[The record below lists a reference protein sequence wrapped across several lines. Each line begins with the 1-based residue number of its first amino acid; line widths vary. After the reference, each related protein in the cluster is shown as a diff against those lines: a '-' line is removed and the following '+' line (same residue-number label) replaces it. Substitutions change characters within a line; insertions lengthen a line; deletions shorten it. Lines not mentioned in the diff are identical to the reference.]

1 MNIAIGSRKS
11 FLHYYG
17 DDLYKKCKEFGF
29 DAIDCRMLTDTTS
42 EIYSLSEKEI
52 IALHKKERA
61 LADKA
66 GVELVQT
73 HAPFGGQPR
82 DVTREEREKHLTWM
96 KRSLRCSSLLGVKL
110 WVLHPLTPMGCSDLI
125 TGGVEET
132 REINLDVFSKLL
144 PVAKEC
150 GITICLEN
158 MPWPEFS
165 ISSPDEIHAMVDTV
179 GDEHFKMCLD
189 TGHNN
194 IHSKGVSAGDQVR
207 AHREVLRAIHVHDN
221 NGIHD
226 QHRFPYNGLVEWE
239 DFGRA
244 LREIDF
250 AGPFTYECAPSP
262 RLPLYF
268 FEAQLRMQRELADH
282 ILGNR

>member
-1 MNIAIGSRKS
+1 MNVAIGSRKT
-11 FLHYYG
+11 FLDFYG
-17 DDLYKKCKEFGF
+17 ENLYKKCKEFGF

-61 LADKA
+61 LADEA

-82 DVTREEREKHLTWM
+82 DVTREEREKHLAWM
-96 KRSLRCSSLLGVKL
+96 KRSLRCSSILGVSL
-110 WVLHPLTPMGCSDLI
+110 WVIHPLTPRGDRDLA

-132 REINLDVFSKLL
+132 REINLDFFTKLL
-144 PVAKEC
+144 PVAREN

-165 ISSPDEIHAMVDTV
+165 ISSPDEIHEMVDTV
-179 GDEHFKMCLD
+179 NDEYFKMCLD

-194 IHSKGVSAGDQVR
+194 IYSKGVSAGDQVR
-207 AHREVLRAIHVHDN
+207 AHQDVLRAIHVHDN
-221 NGIHD
+221 NGKQD
-226 QHRFPYNGLVEWE
+226 QHRIPYDGFVDWS
-239 DFGRA
+239 DFGAA
-244 LREIDF
+244 LRGIDF
-250 AGPFTYECAPSP
+250 AGPFTYECVPSS
-262 RLPLYF
+262 RLPLEF
-268 FEAQLRMQRELADH
+268 FEEELRIQRRMADY
-282 ILGNR
+282 ILGN